1 MYICL
6 PFSFP
11 SPPFLVELCADSF
24 PKWKLWISNTFSAWR
39 DDSNWASSETTLC
52 NSSSGCTD
60 EEFTSSRIFHFWLHL
75 SGLSQTFLQCLVS
88 LKLPFSQLKVSRLWN
103 SFFLCMYTTLCLW
116 EISGIPYRTCRICLM
131 FRLVGGYIKVC
142 IQLSKD
148 TTFNTPLV
156 PIYLSDISDGPD
168 SKTGTAVRV
177 CSPQRLL
184 LFDVMRKVG
193 LVHRVVIFQVM
204 EEKSDCVPEVHGKKI
219 LAFSVLLS
227 NLE

>member
-1 MYICL
+1 
-6 PFSFP
+6 
-11 SPPFLVELCADSF
+11 
-24 PKWKLWISNTFSAWR
+24 
-39 DDSNWASSETTLC
+39 
-52 NSSSGCTD
+52 
-60 EEFTSSRIFHFWLHL
+60 
-75 SGLSQTFLQCLVS
+75 
-88 LKLPFSQLKVSRLWN
+88 
-103 SFFLCMYTTLCLW
+103 
-116 EISGIPYRTCRICLM
+116 M
-131 FRLVGGYIKVC
+131 FCLVGGYIEVC
-142 IQLSKD
+142 IWLSKD

-219 LAFSVLLS
+219 LAFSVLLF
-227 NLE
+227 NLESESVVCRHQFCYKMCLVSWDLLGSLKGTLKACDDSDIFQSYYSQLLGGKSCILLDTAVLLSCSPLP